1 MRIRIIGMTV
11 CLLGMTYTASAGNAW
26 SVQAGAATPSK
37 PAIKTAGYTWNQA
50 GDTTAEKPAIKTA
63 GYTWSQAGDTTA
75 EKPAF
80 KTDCYT
86 WNK

>member
-1 MRIRIIGMTV
+1 MRIRIIGLTV

-37 PAIKTAGYTWNQA
+37 PAFKTAGYTWN
-50 GDTTAEKPAIKTA
+50 K
-63 GYTWSQAGDTTA
+63 YQAGDTTA

-80 KTDCYT
+80 KTAAYT